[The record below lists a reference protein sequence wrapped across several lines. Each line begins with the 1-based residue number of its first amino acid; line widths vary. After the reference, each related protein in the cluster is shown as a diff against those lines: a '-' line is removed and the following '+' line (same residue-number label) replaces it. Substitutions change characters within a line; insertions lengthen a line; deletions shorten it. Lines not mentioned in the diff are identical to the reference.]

1 MSDPYYLSRLT
12 RMNNRLLE
20 TIEANKKKKGYTVN
34 ESGEV
39 KDEDLFYSII
49 SKFKGKVVLVDF
61 WATWC
66 GPCKMAMKQMKPMK
80 KDLEGKDIVYVFIA
94 GENSPKETWDNMIPD
109 IHGEHYR
116 VTAAQWNYLS
126 RQFSIQGV
134 PTYIIVDKEGGVIQK
149 YTGFPGVD
157 TVKREL
163 MKALEK

>member
-1 MSDPYYLSRLT
+1 M
-12 RMNNRLLE
+12 
-20 TIEANKKKKGYTVN
+20 
-34 ESGEV
+34 
-39 KDEDLFYSII
+39 
-49 SKFKGKVVLVDF
+49 VLVDF

-126 RQFSIQGV
+126 RQFSIQWV